1 MFETLSS
8 FYASSMSHFPCSY
21 TFFFFVFKDFIYLFL
36 ERGREGEREGEKY
49 QCVLASCVASN
60 ADLACNPGTGPDWES
75 NQRSFGLQPT
85 LNPLSYTSQ
94 GSHFIFQAN
103 LWKAFYNKFKMI
115 SKSFQY
121 SKTNTF
127 PEKKGYISWEIYAT
141 ISYLKSFNSRY
152 LIAFPLYYWFI

>member
-1 MFETLSS
+1 MKFFKRKFSVTTL
-8 FYASSMSHFPCSY
+8 
-21 TFFFFVFKDFIYLFL
+21 KIIYLLIFR
-36 ERGREGEREGEKY
+36 ERGKEGEREGEKHR
-49 QCVLASCVASN
+49 LVASHTLPN
-60 ADLACNPGTGPDWES
+60 GELACNPGTGPDWES